1 MVIINN
7 FVVMV
12 LMQDGFNN
20 YTCVCKLG
28 FSGKNCE
35 INDDDCK
42 PNPCKNGGFCKVNQG
57 QYTAFFNSIVHNF
70 FLY

>member
-1 MVIINN
+1 MI
-7 FVVMV
+7 

-35 INDDDCK
+35 TNEDDCK
-42 PNPCKNGGFCKVNQG
+42 PNPCKNGGLCKVNQK
-57 QYTAFFNSIVHNF
+57 Q
-70 FLY
+70 